1 MSPPPWG
8 AELEIQPGMVL
19 EFEPNACKKKHR
31 VNIGGTVIVTENGP
45 EELNTLPK
53 EMRIIE

>member
-1 MSPPPWG
+1 M
-8 AELEIQPGMVL
+8 EIQPGMVL